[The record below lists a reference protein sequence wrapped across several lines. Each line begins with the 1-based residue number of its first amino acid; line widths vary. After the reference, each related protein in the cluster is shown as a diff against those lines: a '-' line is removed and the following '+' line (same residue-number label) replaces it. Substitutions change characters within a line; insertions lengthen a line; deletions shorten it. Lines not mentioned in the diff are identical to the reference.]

1 MPYQIINYNIS
12 SFDGTTT
19 KLEASSNLPHADVR
33 ALGNY
38 KNSPFV
44 TGDMTYKSTHGLKTE
59 IMDYEN
65 GEWVQMKDEH
75 DYPFANERYRD
86 YKIIWN

>member
-1 MPYQIINYNIS
+1 
-12 SFDGTTT
+12 
-19 KLEASSNLPHADVR
+19 
-33 ALGNY
+33 
-38 KNSPFV
+38 
-44 TGDMTYKSTHGLKTE
+44 MTYKSTHGLKTE